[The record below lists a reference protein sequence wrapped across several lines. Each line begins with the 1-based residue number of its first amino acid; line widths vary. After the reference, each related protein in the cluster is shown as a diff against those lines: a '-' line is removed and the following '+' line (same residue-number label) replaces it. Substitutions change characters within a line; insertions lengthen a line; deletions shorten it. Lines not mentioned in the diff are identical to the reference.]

1 MFTSS
6 YSLKK
11 TMAQPT
17 IGISQRF
24 LLQLFSV
31 GYIRWIEDTWPLR
44 MYQPSPIRSRKDG
57 VPSFSK
63 NGRISLG
70 ERFDRLHA
78 LTDLLYIS
86 FLSQHFTDNNNIV
99 TMLIAP
105 RTVPHYHPLNKLSQ
119 KQAPRSLP
127 SSSLT
132 ASYYASKVPSSWS
145 TTSPWFEGTSTGI
158 NSSGQTCVTSCTSGM
173 H

>member
-17 IGISQRF
+17 IGISQRL

-86 FLSQHFTDNNNIV
+86 FLSQHFTDNLTNNVKFKVEVRCLVRFLRLFLRLPLCQISIGKYGRQTPIV
-99 TMLIAP
+99 
-105 RTVPHYHPLNKLSQ
+105 
-119 KQAPRSLP
+119 
-127 SSSLT
+127 
-132 ASYYASKVPSSWS
+132 
-145 TTSPWFEGTSTGI
+145 
-158 NSSGQTCVTSCTSGM
+158 
-173 H
+173 

>member
-17 IGISQRF
+17 IGISPTDFF
-24 LLQLFSV
+24 LLQLLSV
-31 GYIRWIEDTWPLR
+31 WATYVGLRIRGHSACISHLR
-44 MYQPSPIRSRKDG
+44 SEAENG
-57 VPSFSK
+57 VPYFSK
-63 NGRISLG
+63 MAHSNSG

-105 RTVPHYHPLNKLSQ
+105 RTIPHYHPLNKLSQ

-145 TTSPWFEGTSTGI
+145 TTFP
-158 NSSGQTCVTSCTSGM
+158 
-173 H
+173 